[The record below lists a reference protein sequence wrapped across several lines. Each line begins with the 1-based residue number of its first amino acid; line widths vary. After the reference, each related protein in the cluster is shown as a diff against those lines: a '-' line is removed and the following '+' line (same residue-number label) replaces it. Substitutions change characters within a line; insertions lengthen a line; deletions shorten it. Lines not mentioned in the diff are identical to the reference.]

1 VTRFSFDRLLTT
13 LLFVTISLAAALMPA
28 QNDTFWQLRAG
39 HDMWHARAVLLHDT
53 FSHTAYGSAWPNHEW
68 LSQVILYASYAAGGL
83 ILVTLTAAAAIVG
96 AWWIIWA
103 ITPASARTRFLLIAL
118 VVVSACGTWS
128 PRPQVFSLL
137 LLAATVALL
146 RARRYVWLPP
156 LFVLWANL
164 HGGVAL
170 GAWLLVAALLVSLVE
185 SPQSTSR
192 LFASC
197 IGCAIAGCLTPIGW
211 RFWIE
216 IAQSLGRI
224 EHLGIAE
231 WAPPR
236 LTDPALVGFWPMLAA
251 LFVLV
256 AMRGRELWRDAEA
269 RQRGQLTLVVLALAL
284 APTALGA
291 VRNVPPFL
299 MLAVPA
305 IAALLPRREAAA
317 AARPERPRLNA
328 AIAGIAIAI
337 AATSVAIAYALP
349 ADHLGWRPLP
359 AASLGKLAAC
369 RGNLYNRYDEG
380 GYLIWFA
387 PDHKVFLDGRQDP
400 YPPSLIAAQVR
411 AETTGDYRPLFE
423 RYDVGCA
430 YVPSDA
436 LVTRRLIDA
445 GWTPLYRDAR
455 WAVLAP

>member
-1 VTRFSFDRLLTT
+1 MPSAAFTFDRLLTS
-13 LLFVTISLAAALMPA
+13 LLFTTIALAAALMPA
-28 QNDTFWQLRAG
+28 QNDTFWQMRAG
-39 HDMWHARAVLLHDT
+39 HDMWRSRAVLLHDT
-53 FSHTAYGSAWPNHEW
+53 FSHTVYGSAWPNHEW
-68 LSQVILYASYAAGGL
+68 LSQVVLYALYAAGGL
-83 ILVTLTAAAAIVG
+83 VLVTLAAAAAIVC
-96 AWWIIWA
+96 AWWMVWA

-128 PRPQVFSLL
+128 PRPQVFSLV

-146 RARRYVWLPP
+146 RSRRYAWLPP

-170 GAWLLVAALLVSLVE
+170 GAWLLVAAVVASLIE
-185 SPQSTSR
+185 SPRSTPR
-192 LFASC
+192 LLASC
-197 IGCAIAGCLTPIGW
+197 VACAIAGCITPIGW

-251 LFVLV
+251 LVVLV
-256 AMRGRELWRDAEA
+256 CVRGRQLWGDAEA
-269 RQRGQLTLVVLALAL
+269 RQRGHLTLVVLALAL
-284 APTALGA
+284 APTAVGA

-305 IAALLPRREAAA
+305 VAALLPRCDALA
-317 AARPERPRLNA
+317 AARSERPRLNF
-328 AIAGIAIAI
+328 AIAGIAVAV
-337 AATSVAIAYALP
+337 AVSSVAVAYALP

-359 AASLGKLAAC
+359 AASVGKLVAC

-380 GYLIWFA
+380 GYLIWF
-387 PDHKVFLDGRQDP
+387 
-400 YPPSLIAAQVR
+400 
-411 AETTGDYRPLFE
+411 
-423 RYDVGCA
+423 
-430 YVPSDA
+430 
-436 LVTRRLIDA
+436 
-445 GWTPLYRDAR
+445 
-455 WAVLAP
+455 